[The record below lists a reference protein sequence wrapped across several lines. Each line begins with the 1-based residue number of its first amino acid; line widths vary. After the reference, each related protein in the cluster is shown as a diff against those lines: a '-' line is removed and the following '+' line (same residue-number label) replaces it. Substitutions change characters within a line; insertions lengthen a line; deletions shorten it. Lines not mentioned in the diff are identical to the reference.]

1 MLYEREKQV
10 AIAAVTAAANLCE
23 QVRREQGSLAIAKSD
38 QSPVTIADFGAQAL
52 ICKALSEAFPT
63 DSVIGEEDSAMLRVS
78 VSGATPDEQAPST
91 SSTVTERLAQVT
103 HYVQTQV
110 ADATPEAVTAWIDWG
125 NGQVKSRYWTLD
137 PIDGTK
143 GYVRGDQYAIALA
156 LVEAGE
162 VKLGVLG
169 CPALPIDAA
178 HPNGERGVL
187 FVAVR
192 GQGTIMIPLAGGE
205 PHLLHVTNAND
216 VDSRRLVESVEW
228 AHGNKVLQEAVAK
241 AVGLTTPV
249 LQIDSQAK
257 YGVVARGQAALHI
270 RFPPSQL
277 PEKRENTWDHAAG
290 AIVVEEAGGRVT
302 DMYGQPLDF
311 SFGTKLIN
319 NQGIIASNGAIHE
332 AVLSAVAQ
340 RMKD

>member
-1 MLYEREKQV
+1 MTPLRMRFALSVRPRDRISSHFSDDKGSQLASMLSLCTRQAIRRKAFTMLYEREKQV

-78 VSGATPDEQAPST
+78 EATPDEQAPST

-110 ADATPEAVTAWIDWG
+110 ADATPETVTAWIDWG

-156 LVEAGE
+156 LVEDGE

-169 CPALPIDAA
+169 CPALAA
-178 HPNGERGVL
+178 DTTQPASERGAI

-192 GQGTIMIPLAGGE
+192 GQGATMIPLGGGA
-205 PHLLHVTNAND
+205 PQAIQANSTD
-216 VDSRRLVESVEW
+216 NRFLRLIESVESR
-228 AHGNKVLQEAVAK
+228 HGNLAMQEAV
-241 AVGLTTPV
+241 
-249 LQIDSQAK
+249 D
-257 YGVVARGQAALHI
+257 R
-270 RFPPSQL
+270 
-277 PEKRENTWDHAAG
+277 
-290 AIVVEEAGGRVT
+290 
-302 DMYGQPLDF
+302 
-311 SFGTKLIN
+311 
-319 NQGIIASNGAIHE
+319 
-332 AVLSAVAQ
+332 
-340 RMKD
+340 